1 MTHAIKNKLLK
12 MILCLFSL
20 SLAITATITPTHAS
34 ESITFDLI
42 MEQTEELKNYIEIGD
57 RENAEELALII
68 EAECKSMPDEVYQQ
82 FIDEGEFVPVPEM
95 PETRSMSVTAA
106 VAMFVGLYGV
116 TTTTAYEVGK
126 WCRNNN
132 IDYWVGQAA
141 LFAAFG
147 GVGSLSPMKVVY
159 AMYYDNGWNDA

>member
-1 MTHAIKNKLLK
+1 MTHAIKDKFLK

-20 SLAITATITPTHAS
+20 SLAITATITPTYAS

-95 PETRSMSVTAA
+95 PETRSLSVAGA
-106 VAMFVGLYGV
+106 VTMFIGLYGM
-116 TTTTAYEVGK
+116 TTKTAYEVGK
-126 WCRNNN
+126 WCRNHN
-132 IDYWVGQAA
+132 IDYWAGQAA

-147 GVGSLSPMKVVY
+147 GLGNLTPMKVVY